1 MWELL
6 VVLLLALLAAFYAWH
21 VSKVSALRAKIQEE
35 AKRLFDQWRETELA
49 TLRQNYESQVKSLQE
64 QYARQLA
71 EAEEQYKRRAKELEE
86 QYLRQL
92 EEAKRLYA
100 QEAESAK
107 AQALKEA
114 ELSLQEWLRQNE
126 ARIREDAIRRSVRTI
141 LGRVGEQ
148 LAPFLVSQRLGADPR
163 DFRFI
168 GSPVDYVV
176 FRGLSNGKVEEVV
189 FLEVKTGRTALTERE
204 REVRRAVEEKKVRW
218 VTVSLREAVEESAKA
233 VEEAVRAAVEEQMR
247 QHQPPATV
255 TEM

>member
-49 TLRQNYESQVKSLQE
+49 TLRQNYESQVKTLQE

-71 EAEEQYKRRAKELEE
+71 EAEERYKKMARELEE

-126 ARIREDAIRRSVRTI
+126 ARIREDAIRRSVSTI

-189 FLEVKTGRTALTERE
+189 FLEVKTGRAALTERE
-204 REVRRAVEEKKVRW
+204 REVRR
-218 VTVSLREAVEESAKA
+218 
-233 VEEAVRAAVEEQMR
+233 AVEEQMR